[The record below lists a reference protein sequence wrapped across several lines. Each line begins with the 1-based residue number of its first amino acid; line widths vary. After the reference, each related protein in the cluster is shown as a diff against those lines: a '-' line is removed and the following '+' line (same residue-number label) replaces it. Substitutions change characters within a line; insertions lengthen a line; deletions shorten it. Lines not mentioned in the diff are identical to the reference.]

1 MSVGGIFKGKGEK
14 IVLNLLDHEKP
25 RLLVHVYMTKIPSI
39 IPYTVKERHG

>member
-14 IVLNLLDHEKP
+14 IGLNLLHEKP